1 MVNYQKNLVQLFHDR
16 GLYHIE
22 TSLLIFITN
31 QCNGFYVIGTSVMK
45 DLMMEKEN
53 QNWALKLLRRISG
66 KMVKK
71 IVKED

>member
-1 MVNYQKNLVQLFHDR
+1 
-16 GLYHIE
+16 
-22 TSLLIFITN
+22 
-31 QCNGFYVIGTSVMK
+31 MK

-53 QNWALKLLRRISG
+53 QNRALKLLRRISG